1 MKRSMV
7 IVGVMLFSLLASA
20 CSTLGLSSP
29 AEPTAAPAVRSGPRL
44 VVCEGHVAPREFR
57 YLSFAGSGTVAEVL
71 VQTGD
76 TVSAGQ
82 VLARLGDREQAEA
95 ALASAEL
102 ALLAAQQDKDKLI
115 RTSDLVRFQRQV
127 ALLEAEKA
135 VITTGRAWDTV
146 DTQGFQDQIDEAS
159 EAAAERQDDLETA
172 QEDFDKYKDLSED
185 NPTRKDYEDK
195 LEEAQNDYDEAVRQR
210 DELVNQHDLAQAA
223 YQQAQEALREAQY
236 QVDLT
241 RAGPDA
247 DQLALVE
254 AQLANA
260 EAQAAAAQAA
270 LDLRDLKAPFAGTV
284 VDVNV
289 LPGELAGGESWA
301 VLLAD
306 FSVWYVE
313 TSDLTELEVVE
324 IRVGQQ
330 ASLVADALPELEL
343 SGDVSEISQ
352 VFKEKS
358 GDITYR
364 VRIRVDESDARLL
377 WGMTVEVTFSP

>member
-1 MKRSMV
+1 MKRSVV
-7 IVGVMLFSLLASA
+7 IVGVMLFSLLVSA
-20 CSTLGLSSP
+20 CSALGLSSP
-29 AEPTAAPAVRSGPRL
+29 AEPTTVPAVQSGPRL

-57 YLSFAGSGTVAEVL
+57 YLGFAGSGTVAEVL
-71 VQTGD
+71 VQAGD

-102 ALLAAQQDKDKLI
+102 ALLAAQQDKDNLI

-127 ALLEAEKA
+127 ALLDAEKA
-135 VITTGRAWDTV
+135 VIITGRAWDAV
-146 DTQGFQDQIDEAS
+146 DTQDFQDQIDDAS
-159 EAAAERQDDLETA
+159 ETVAERQDGLDTA
-172 QEDFDKYKDLSED
+172 QEDLDKYKDLSED
-185 NPTRKDYEDK
+185 NPTRKDYEDR

-210 DELVNQHDLAQAA
+210 DELVNQHDMAQAA
-223 YQQAQEALREAQY
+223 YQQAQEALSEAQY
-236 QVDLT
+236 QFDLT
-241 RAGPDA
+241 QAGPDA

-260 EAQAAAAQAA
+260 EAQVAAAQAA

-289 LPGELAGGESWA
+289 LSGELVGGEGWA

-324 IRVGQQ
+324 IRVGQH
-330 ASLVADALPELEL
+330 ASLVADALPDLIL
-343 SGDVSEISQ
+343 SGEVSEISQ

-358 GDITYR
+358 GDITYQA
-364 VRIRVDESDARLL
+364 RIRVDESDARLM
-377 WGMTVEVTFSP
+377 WGMTVEVTFAP